1 MKNPLSNQLEQRF
14 QRSYSSQS
22 YIERYTS
29 VYLLFQLLQVAI
41 SIFLAVCSFKFW
53 EALFMSKA
61 GAGLTPTLLAGAAT
75 VMVSF
80 IIYLLLNVMLK
91 SYFSGDR
98 IHWLIPALVGLF
110 IAGDIYANVH
120 GIPELTSSMIPVP
133 VDTKTPETDQVFASQ
148 LKVVDQELARV
159 KHRYYWCSHHKTNH
173 AQHGKCEHERF
184 WISKKSPDYR
194 RIEQLGKQ
202 RTDLVAQHTA
212 QRNMTLN
219 EHQSDVSDRIGKL
232 SMRTNQLKYLQAF
245 MYCLL
250 FTVVYWC
257 HHFGSAS
264 IQEDKPRPRPGPGTP
279 DDEPD
284 PEEEYPDW
292 EIDDKIK
299 TIHIPVNGTGRIRN
313 DSRRVTDQE
322 EHESTDAG
330 QAIHLHGEGF
340 AYTCTQCDKEYLAKR
355 PLLDDQRPFCCD
367 KCRSSWWKEER
378 KRRRQEEKEAA

>member
-1 MKNPLSNQLEQRF
+1 MTKNPLSNQLEQRF

-75 VMVSF
+75 VLVSF

-98 IHWLIPALVGLF
+98 IHWLIPALVGIF

-148 LKVVDQELARV
+148 LKVIDQELARV

-173 AQHGKCEHERF
+173 AQHGKCQHEKF
-184 WISKKSPDYR
+184 WISKKSSDYR

-219 EHQSDVSDRIGKL
+219 EHQADVSDRIGKL
-232 SMRTNQLKYLQAF
+232 SRRTNQLKYLQAF

-250 FTVVYWC
+250 FIVVYWC

-264 IQEDKPRPRPGPGTP
+264 IQDDKPRSGPGPIRGQPEP
-279 DDEPD
+279 DD
-284 PEEEYPDW
+284 
-292 EIDDKIK
+292 DDDEDVWDNEVIK
-299 TIHIPVNGTGRIRN
+299 TIPISPDGTRRVYN
-313 DSRRVTDQE
+313 DSRRVKVEGTGGKGDV
-322 EHESTDAG
+322 HIHG
-330 QAIHLHGEGF
+330 QGF
-340 AYTCTQCDKEYLAKR
+340 SYVCTQCDKEYLAKR

-367 KCRSSWWKEER
+367 KCRTAWWKEER
-378 KRRRQEEKEAA
+378 KRRREEEKNAA